1 MKVQNLCRQYG
12 ISDATYYKWKS
23 KYGGIEAADI
33 KRLREIEEVFF
44 AVIFC
49 PEISTFT
56 WSYFTGWLHS
66 HVSFKVRGLKNCHQL
81 LSGC

>member
-23 KYGGIEAADI
+23 KYGGIEAANI

-49 PEISTFT
+49 PGTSTFYLVLFYGMVT
-56 WSYFTGWLHS
+56 QPRIIQSWGS
-66 HVSFKVRGLKNCHQL
+66 
-81 LSGC
+81 